1 MNLLLFDI
9 GNTHTHLGLAS
20 ARRVF
25 RQANVPTI
33 AWFDGTAPRLVRQF
47 VGKTPLT
54 GAALCS
60 VVPRATPHAIG
71 TTKHQWNVAPLI
83 LTPASVGGVGIN
95 YPRPKTI
102 GPDRLA
108 NA

>member
-9 GNTHTHLGLAS
+9 GNTHTHLGLGN

-25 RQANVPTI
+25 RQANVATT
-33 AWFDGTAPRLVRQF
+33 AWFDGTAPRLIRQF
-47 VGKTPLT
+47 VGKIPLA

-60 VVPRATPHAIG
+60 VVPRATPHTLRTA
-71 TTKHQWNVAPLI
+71 TRQWNVIPLT
-83 LTPASVGGVGIN
+83 LTPASVCGVGIN

-102 GPDRLA
+102 GPD
-108 NA
+108 